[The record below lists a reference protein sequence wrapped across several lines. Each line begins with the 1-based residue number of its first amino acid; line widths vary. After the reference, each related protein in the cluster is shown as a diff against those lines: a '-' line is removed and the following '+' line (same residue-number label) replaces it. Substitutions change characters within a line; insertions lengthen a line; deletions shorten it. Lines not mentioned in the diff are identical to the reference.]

1 MNDLVFMAAIEYHK
15 EGIIKNGGENMDTNV
30 KPETQQL
37 AVNVNLETTPIL
49 YTDNVFMSTN
59 PDGLVLDFG
68 QRLSNTNQMRIVAR
82 IGMSREHA
90 KKFVLQLGK
99 LLAMTEGQVQTGQK
113 THN

>member
-1 MNDLVFMAAIEYHK
+1 
-15 EGIIKNGGENMDTNV
+15 MDKDI
-30 KPETQQL
+30 KPEATQM

-68 QRLSNTNQMRIVAR
+68 QRLSNTNQMRIVSR

-90 KKFVLQLGK
+90 KKFVLELGK
-99 LLAMTEGQVQTGQK
+99 LLAMTEGQVQTGIK
-113 THN
+113 IKN